1 MAVMQLWMC
10 RKCFPLGMYQ
20 IWAKYGTNVQQRSHL
35 VPLRWVGPRTSA
47 ASFDLDFHHHCSS
60 VSKKKQYTWVS
71 LWRWTRRQC
80 WGWWQG
86 GQGFRGTRSGLGG
99 STIYLI
105 FLSML
110 SMFGVNVLWVYSSVF
125 AWGIFEYL
133 GSRPST
139 QSCFS
144 AAKDTE
150 IILINE
156 NGVVK

>member
-1 MAVMQLWMC
+1 MFSTWNVPNMGEVWDQCATKKPPGASPLGWTSNIRCQLW
-10 RKCFPLGMYQ
+10 PGL
-20 IWAKYGTNVQQRSHL
+20 
-35 VPLRWVGPRTSA
+35 
-47 ASFDLDFHHHCSS
+47 SS
-60 VSKKKQYTWVS
+60 SLFLSIKEKQYTWVS

-156 NGVVK
+156 NGVIE

>member
-1 MAVMQLWMC
+1 MAVMQLLMC
-10 RKCFPLGMYQ
+10 WKCFPLGMYQ

-99 STIYLI
+99 STIYFDILVYVVYVWGKCEA
-105 FLSML
+105 L
-110 SMFGVNVLWVYSSVF
+110 FGDIQVCSL
-125 AWGIFEYL
+125 GEYL
-133 GSRPST
+133 ST
-139 QSCFS
+139 LEVDP
-144 AAKDTE
+144 A
-150 IILINE
+150 LR
-156 NGVVK
+156 VVFQLQKTLRSFL